1 MAGYNRDIVA
11 TRKLN
16 KKNKARLE
24 ATGDTEYGI
33 INGVLSHISKDEK
46 TKLDNADQLTAAGA
60 YEISLREKVEDE
72 IASKGAGTINPF
84 DGMPEYHEFM
94 EGHFHEDA
102 ANPNSNFK
110 PHSAGALPTYFMNV
124 AEHSEGLGNLSYE
137 EYEDLDPTMKESWL
151 GSMDITEDKLKYISE
166 FEQKPFEFLE
176 KEKGLTEEFALGQ
189 KGLSEKGLLATK
201 EASAREADIA
211 GRGIGET
218 YRGARE
224 SLGTQLTTG
233 SRAIGRSMAQARTG
247 AESAM
252 ARSGLATSGTIS
264 GAMGQQMKA
273 LTQDYGQL
281 TKGYTQGIAAA
292 GRQADIGRA
301 GIAAGEETAAAQYDL
316 GMEQTAFDYDRA
328 TKTAEFDYGRNLY
341 DEQRRQMEKLYG
353 EITTVGGM

>member
-137 EYEDLDPTMKESWL
+137 EYEALDPTMKESWL

-273 LTQDYGQL
+273 LTQDYGQMQAD
-281 TKGYTQGIAAA
+281 YTGGLGAAT
-292 GRQADIGRA
+292 RQADIGLAGVRA
-301 GIAAGEETAAAQYDL
+301 GEQTAAETYSL
-316 GMEQTAFDYDRA
+316 GMEEAAADYTHATDTADLTRRKADYFEQKRQLDELYADVAA
-328 TKTAEFDYGRNLY
+328 TK
-341 DEQRRQMEKLYG
+341 
-353 EITTVGGM
+353 V

>member
-1 MAGYNRDIVA
+1 MATNRDIVA

-16 KKNKARLE
+16 KENKARLGRG
-24 ATGDTEYGI
+24 GDTKIREVDGRDSHVNALEAYLIDVDRKAGQEY
-33 INGVLSHISKDEK
+33 
-46 TKLDNADQLTAAGA
+46 A
-60 YEISLREKVEDE
+60 LRV
-72 IASKGAGTINPF
+72 GAGTTNPLT
-84 DGMPEYHEFM
+84 GMPEYHELE
-94 EGHFHEDA
+94 EGHVHEDA

-110 PHSAGALPTYFMNV
+110 PNRAGALLPYFMNV

-137 EYEDLDPTMKESWL
+137 EYEALDPTMKESYL
-151 GSMDITEDKLKYISE
+151 RSMDITEDKLKYISE

-176 KEKGLTEEFALGQ
+176 EEKGLTEEFALGQ

-201 EASAREADIA
+201 EASAREADVARA
-211 GRGIGET
+211 GVGET

-224 SLGTQLTTG
+224 SLGRELAAG
-233 SRAIGRSMAQARTG
+233 STAIGRSMAQARTG

-281 TKGYTQGIAAA
+281 TKGYTQGLGAA
-292 GRQADIGRA
+292 GRRADIGRA
-301 GIAAGEETAAAQYDL
+301 GIAAGEETAAAQYGL

-328 TKTAEFDYGRNLY
+328 TKTAEFDYGRNMWE
-341 DEQRRQMEKLYG
+341 EQKRQMDKFYG
-353 EITTVGGM
+353 EIITVGGM